1 MAMALHQARARSDH
15 EVAAAGDQQR
25 FDHSVTE
32 AICRRP
38 LRERSSDRWA
48 ASPRPHDKHH
58 PLSAYMDMTWAMGRW
73 SIGLGRSRIGSTRD
87 EPPADT
93 GRSSIIPATPRN
105 RTDRTPASP
114 SKSAGMDADGGPRG
128 VAVAGAAVLPLYVD
142 ALRRDDSSAGEEV
155 AGQGS
160 SSAIELRL
168 LLLTDDP
175 GPRAQPSPP
184 PLSPLAPSPL
194 TSATG
199 AAAVTSA
206 TGGAALTT
214 PPPLPPPLPLAGTP
228 PLASPSTSLL
238 TKSPL
243 SRMDPWTESNVA
255 AVASSSA
262 TTGGAFRGGGASGG
276 SIKSSHAARQ
286 WSRTDWPPRLRLVL
300 DRRDK
305 RADGPSTSST

>member
-206 TGGAALTT
+206 TGGGGVDDATAA
-214 PPPLPPPLPLAGTP
+214 
-228 PLASPSTSLL
+228 
-238 TKSPL
+238 
-243 SRMDPWTESNVA
+243 
-255 AVASSSA
+255 A
-262 TTGGAFRGGGASGG
+262 TTAATGRNTTAGVTVDVTVDKEPLEPHGPVDRVKRGGRCVFF
-276 SIKSSHAARQ
+276 SHHRRSLPRWGRIRGQHKVVARCTAVVTHRLAAPVALGVG
-286 WSRTDWPPRLRLVL
+286 PP
-300 DRRDK
+300 
-305 RADGPSTSST
+305 